1 MAGSLQPSSGPGVL
15 IIGQLGSAN
24 LIRSLLNY
32 VRLPV
37 ETLSLGGIV
46 LASTIVIAGL
56 VAWILSDF
64 SDALATGKTIVSST
78 AMAMDTVASNS
89 LQAVDGVLASTLDR
103 IDAGGIANLASE
115 SEREKL
121 GQFLNRLPGTG
132 AIHIVDDGGNI
143 VAAVP
148 PLRNPIN
155 FGDREWFRS
164 LKDERVEPRGPAFRR
179 SPYVG
184 LPVRGDTGGKLFFP
198 VARSIRE
205 LDGAFLGAVQA
216 GVEVAYFSRVFEA
229 LDAGFRS
236 LRVRSEEKLGMYRT
250 KDGSVVATF
259 PMTEAGLGES
269 VAASPYF
276 ALLANSEGQSW
287 TGWIREGGERR
298 LVSARSLRG
307 WPLIVSI
314 SLSESEVY
322 SVARTRSLW
331 RSLVV
336 LMTIAAVSLLAVL
349 ANRQTRREAVIM
361 GELEHR
367 VKNTLA
373 LVATV
378 IERARDDTESIDE
391 FVSSL
396 RSRIQAMAA
405 TQALLDQSRRTVSVA
420 DLART
425 ELRPFATGTNSSVE
439 GPRAD
444 LLPAASHA
452 LAMVL
457 HELAT
462 NAAKYGALS
471 QPGGHVSVRWTRTA
485 DMLRIE
491 WKETGGPPVVAPARQ
506 GYGSTVIRDLLTY
519 EIGGRVDLAFESDGV
534 RCTIEMP
541 EQWFDRNAPCSS
553 CSQQLVPFQA

>member
-1 MAGSLQPSSGPGVL
+1 MM
-15 IIGQLGSAN
+15 
-24 LIRSLLNY
+24 RTLLNY

-37 ETLSLGGIV
+37 NTLSLGALV
-46 LASTIVIAGL
+46 LASAIIIAGL

-64 SDALATGKTIVSST
+64 SDALASAETIVSST
-78 AMAMDTVASNS
+78 ATAMDTVASNS
-89 LQAVDGVLASTLDR
+89 LQAVDGVLESTLDR
-103 IDAGGIANLASE
+103 IDGGGIANLASE

-155 FGDREWFRS
+155 VGDREWFRS
-164 LKDERVEPRGPAFRR
+164 LKDEKVEPRGPAFRKF
-179 SPYVG
+179 PYVG

-198 VARSIRE
+198 VARSIRGF
-205 LDGAFLGAVQA
+205 DGAFLGAVQV
-216 GVEVAYFSRVFEA
+216 GVEVAYFSHVLEA

-236 LRVRSEEKLGMYRT
+236 LQVRSEEKLGMYRT

-259 PMTEAGLGES
+259 PMTEAHLSES

-314 SLSESEVY
+314 SLPKSEVY

-331 RSLVV
+331 RSLVAF
-336 LMTIAAVSLLAVL
+336 MTIAAVSLLAVL
-349 ANRQTRREAVIM
+349 ANRQARKEAVIM

-425 ELRPFATGTNSSVE
+425 ELRPYATGTNSSVE

-444 LLPAASHA
+444 LLPVASHA

-471 QPGGHVSVRWTRTA
+471 QPGGHVSVRWTQTA

-534 RCTIEMP
+534 RCTIELP
-541 EQWFDRNAPCSS
+541 ANAGT
-553 CSQQLVPFQA
+553 VV

>member
-1 MAGSLQPSSGPGVL
+1 MVGSLQPSSVPGVL

-32 VRLPV
+32 VRLSIK
-37 ETLSLGGIV
+37 TLSIGGLL
-46 LASTIVIAGL
+46 LASIIIIAGL
-56 VAWILSDF
+56 VAWTLSDF
-64 SDALATGKTIVSST
+64 SDALAGAETIVSST

-89 LQAVDGVLASTLDR
+89 LQAVDGVLESTLDS
-103 IDAGGIANLASE
+103 IDGGGIAKLASQ

-121 GQFLNRLPGTG
+121 ERFVRRLPGTG
-132 AIHIVDDGGNI
+132 AIYIVDNGGNV

-148 PLRNPIN
+148 PLSNPIN
-155 FGDREWFRS
+155 VGDREWFRS
-164 LKDERVEPRGPAFRR
+164 LKDEKVEPRGPAVRKF
-179 SPYVG
+179 PYVG

-198 VARSIRE
+198 VARSIRGF
-205 LDGAFLGAVQA
+205 DGAFLGAVQV
-216 GVEVAYFSRVFEA
+216 GVEVAYFSHVFEA

-236 LRVRSEEKLGMYRT
+236 LKVRSEEKLGMYRT

-287 TGWIREGGERR
+287 TGWIREGGGRR

-307 WPLIVSI
+307 WPLFVSI
-314 SLSESEVY
+314 SLPESEVY
-322 SVARTRSLW
+322 SDARIRSLW
-331 RSLVV
+331 RSLVA
-336 LMTIAAVSLLAVL
+336 LMTIAALSLLAVL
-349 ANRQTRREAVIM
+349 ANRQAKRQAVIM

-367 VKNTLA
+367 VKNTLG

-378 IERARDDTESIDE
+378 IERARDDTKSIDE
-391 FVSSL
+391 FVSSV
-396 RSRIQAMAA
+396 RDRIQAMTA
-405 TQALLDQSRRTVSVA
+405 TQTLLDQSRRSVSVA
-420 DLART
+420 DLVRT
-425 ELRPFATGTNSSVE
+425 ELRPYVTRTNSSVD
-439 GPRAD
+439 GPGAD

-471 QPGGHVSVRWTRTA
+471 RAGGHVSVRWRQTA

-491 WKETGGPPVVAPARQ
+491 WKETGGPRVVAPVRQ

-519 EIGGRVDLAFESDGV
+519 EVGGRVDLEFEQDGV
-534 RCTIEMP
+534 RCTIHLP
-541 EQWFDRNAPCSS
+541 VNAET
-553 CSQQLVPFQA
+553 VV